1 MKTFTQ
7 MKQAVA
13 DYCGLYVDAK
23 EMTKVADDINN
34 GAKLFQNAAR
44 RYYTRRERK
53 TDLKANQQYYQFPS
67 DMLRVAN
74 VKCLYGSYY
83 APLKEIKSEDEWISL
98 CTTVLTTTSVP
109 TYFFIKGADEVG
121 LFPVPNEDVKDGLV
135 VTFEPRM
142 VDMSIEDIE
151 VPVTLVEGSNTVTAT
166 GDATFPKTVINN
178 CYLTNSDGSD
188 GNWYKVSKYIDE
200 HNIWIDNYYQGLS
213 DNNATVRIGQCP
225 QFPEEYHDAPIY
237 YACQQ
242 FFTLRKD
249 LESASYYKQMFDD
262 LYERY
267 RAAYGNKASGGVV
280 NPTKAKPDIGINVAF
295 PWMIRG

>member
-1 MKTFTQ
+1 MKTFTE
-7 MKQAVA
+7 MKKFAA
-13 DYCGLYVDAK
+13 DNCGLYSDAP
-23 EMTKVADDINN
+23 EMTKVVNDINN
-34 GAKLFQNAAR
+34 GVKLFQNAAR

-74 VKCLYGSYY
+74 VKCLYGNYY

-98 CTTVLTTTSVP
+98 CTTALTTTSIP
-109 TYFFIKGADEVG
+109 TYFFVKGSDELG
-121 LFPVPNEDVKDGLV
+121 LFPIPSEDVVGGLV

-142 VDMSIEDIE
+142 VDMSIEDVE
-151 VPVTLVEGSNTVTAT
+151 VSVSLVEGENVITAI
-166 GDATFPKTVINN
+166 GDATFSKNVTNN

-188 GNWYKVSKYIDE
+188 GNWYKITKWIDDK
-200 HNIWIDNYYQGLS
+200 HIWIDNYYQGLS
-213 DNNATVRIGQCP
+213 DPNAKVRIGQCP
-225 QFPEEYHDAPIY
+225 QFPEEFQDAPIY

-249 LESASYYKQMFDD
+249 LESASYYKQMYDD
-262 LYERY
+262 LYEKY
-267 RAAYGNKASGGVV
+267 RSVYGNKTSGGVV

-295 PWMIRG
+295 PWIIRG